1 MNEDSNNTDSSSD
14 ENKVGGLGTKI
25 VAMFSGQGI
34 GFEPHELK
42 SPFRPGPSLGAEELL
57 QWNDLTA
64 QRWKALLAANP
75 AALEFPC
82 DVYGV
87 GTVRGLL
94 RHIVAVELR
103 YSDRLSGEPVT
114 PYEKVP
120 EGSAEELFAQ
130 HDQTIARYRKLL
142 ADDSIDWEEK
152 LEFTTISA
160 GTRTATRKRI
170 LFHAFLHGIRHY
182 AQLAT
187 LVRQRGIKPDWPM
200 DFLFSGAM
208 E

>member
-1 MNEDSNNTDSSSD
+1 MT
-14 ENKVGGLGTKI
+14 
-25 VAMFSGQGI
+25 
-34 GFEPHELK
+34 EPTLTATELMD
-42 SPFRPGPSLGAEELL
+42 
-57 QWNDLTA
+57 WNDQTA

-82 DVYGV
+82 DVYDV

-103 YSDRLSGEPVT
+103 YSERLSGEPVT
-114 PYEKVP
+114 PYEQVP
-120 EGSAEELFAQ
+120 AGSADELFAL

-142 ADDSIDWEEK
+142 TDDSIDWGEK
-152 LEFTTISA
+152 LEFRTISA
-160 GTRTATRKRI
+160 GTQTATRKRI

-187 LVRQRGIKPDWPM
+187 LVRQHGIKPDWPM
-200 DFLFSGAM
+200 DFLFSGSS
-208 E
+208 